1 MSNTQIQPIPI
12 QASFENINKPKEIEG
27 FWDLYLIR
35 PLGEFL
41 VSFLK
46 DTRITPMMVSG
57 FSVVAGF
64 IAAAFYFQT
73 GIHRNNWAL
82 SFLGFFSYLLCSVFD
97 SADGQLAR
105 VTGKASHFGRLVD
118 GLCDNLVALTLYL
131 AILLSFYARVG
142 EVLWFY
148 FFLAA
153 AAGYSHS
160 LQCALTDFYRQVYLF
175 FVYDKKEVV
184 EEEPDQLEG
193 IIEIKNVFWKKIFHS
208 LYIDYAHKQRFFA
221 SSTYRL
227 LQNVRKNPN
236 YTNRRLEVA
245 QVYKAHQKK
254 MLKYWAL
261 LGPNSHKIVLVLTA
275 FLPLMGTSIISQ
287 WGMVWFF
294 LYEFL
299 FLNFL
304 TVILTLWQRR
314 LDKKIITDMGQVL
327 KS

>member
-1 MSNTQIQPIPI
+1 MSIPVN
-12 QASFENINKPKEIEG
+12 FENINKPKEIEG

-46 DTRITPMMVSG
+46 ETKITPMMVSG
-57 FSVVAGF
+57 FSVAAGLL
-64 IAAAFYFQT
+64 AAYFYFQT
-73 GIHRNNWAL
+73 GTHHNNWAWA
-82 SFLGFFSYLLCSVFD
+82 FLGFLSYLLCSVFD

-118 GLCDNLVALTLYL
+118 GLCDNFVAVALYL

-160 LQCALTDFYRQVYLF
+160 LQCALTDFYRQIYLF

-193 IIEIKNVFWKKIFHS
+193 IIEIKNAFWKKIFHG

-236 YTNRRLEVA
+236 YTKKRLEVA
-245 QVYKAHQKK
+245 QVYKVHQKK
-254 MLKYWAL
+254 MLKFWAF

-275 FLPLMGTSIISQ
+275 FLPLTGSSLISQ

-314 LDKKIITDMGQVL
+314 LDNKIIAEMGQVL
-327 KS
+327 KL

>member
-1 MSNTQIQPIPI
+1 MSKVQTQQIPI
-12 QASFENINKPKEIEG
+12 QTSFESINKPKEVEG

-46 DTRITPMMVSG
+46 DTKITPMMVSG
-57 FSVVAGF
+57 FSVLAGL
-64 IAAAFYFQT
+64 IAAYFYFQT
-73 GIHRNNWAL
+73 GIHGHDWLL
-82 SFLGFFSYLLCSVFD
+82 SFFGLLSYLLCSVFD

-118 GLCDNLVALTLYL
+118 GLCDNFVAVALYL

-153 AAGYSHS
+153 ASGYSHS

-175 FVYDKKEVV
+175 FVYGKKEVV

-193 IIEIKNVFWKKIFHS
+193 IIEIKNVFWKKVFHG

-236 YTNRRLEVA
+236 YADRCHPVA
-245 QVYKAHQKK
+245 QVYKTHQKK

-275 FLPLMGTSIISQ
+275 FLPVAKVSLISQ
-287 WGMVWFF
+287 WGMIWFF
-294 LYEFL
+294 LYELL
-299 FLNFL
+299 FLNLL
-304 TVILTLWQRR
+304 TIILILSQRR
-314 LDKKIITDMGQVL
+314 LDKKLIAEIGNVL
-327 KS
+327 RT